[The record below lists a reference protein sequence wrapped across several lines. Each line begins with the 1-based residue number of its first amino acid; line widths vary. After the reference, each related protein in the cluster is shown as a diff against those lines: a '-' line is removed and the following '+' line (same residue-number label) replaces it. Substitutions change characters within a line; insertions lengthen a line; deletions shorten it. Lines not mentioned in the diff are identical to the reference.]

1 MKEYAAGDFATHC
14 YWNSNKS
21 VVADVAN
28 TFIREEKKHTRKKQ
42 EQNHTTIKSAVRNKN
57 GFLLLNANNS
67 Q

>member
-14 YWNSNKS
+14 YWNGNKS

-28 TFIREEKKHTRKKQ
+28 TFREKKTKETRAK
-42 EQNHTTIKSAVRNKN
+42 NNTIKCAVRNKN
-57 GFLLLNANNS
+57 GFLLFNANNS